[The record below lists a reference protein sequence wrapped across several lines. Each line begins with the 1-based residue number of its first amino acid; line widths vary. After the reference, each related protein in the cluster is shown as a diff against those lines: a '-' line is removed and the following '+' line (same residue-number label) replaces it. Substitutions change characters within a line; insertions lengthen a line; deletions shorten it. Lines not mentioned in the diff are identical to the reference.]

1 MKRHRLRVPDLAAA
15 PVLGLALAL
24 AAGCG
29 GSHAGAGGASRP
41 ASAPSRSCGTAA
53 GTAGP
58 GASGAAVA
66 AAGAAG
72 ASGAGQGSQKPV
84 LSGVQFVSASTGWV
98 VGSDRILHTGD
109 GGRHW
114 DLQYRTAAAA
124 RLTAVDFTDASH
136 GWVVGASTLLV
147 TADAGAH
154 WRPLAEPC
162 QVIRAV
168 HFVSPADGFAV
179 AGDSLAAPGAPSL
192 GGILLRTTD
201 GGLTWHAVTA
211 PADVQ
216 TVCFSNLRRGWL
228 GAGGSIYGTANG
240 GRTWAL
246 AVRGPGR
253 PGGPP
258 GSHAFAEVEC
268 AGPAAGWAE
277 LSGPGAALSHMPQ
290 IGYHTSG
297 RTWQPIFAEQYTASP
312 SLRRQVRA
320 DSPGVYPGPFSAVSP
335 DEAVFVG
342 YCGPCSLPGTPQL
355 QGTAPMDFAAHGGRM
370 LLRRGLV
377 ARLAVASGAAF
388 VTAEDGWVVGT
399 QTSYPRSSSGSGSAP
414 KTVSRI
420 MHTGDGGRTWQVQYV
435 LGP

>member
-1 MKRHRLRVPDLAAA
+1 M
-15 PVLGLALAL
+15 
-24 AAGCG
+24 AGR
-29 GSHAGAGGASRP
+29 ASRP
-41 ASAPSRSCGTAA
+41 ASASPSRSCGTAA
-53 GTAGP
+53 AQGQ
-58 GASGAAVA
+58 AS
-66 AAGAAG
+66 
-72 ASGAGQGSQKPV
+72 QRPV
-84 LSGVQFVSASTGWV
+84 LTGVQFVSATTGWV
-98 VGSDRILHTGD
+98 VGSDRILHTAD

-114 DLQYRTAAAA
+114 DIQYQAATAAQ
-124 RLTAVDFTDASH
+124 LTAVDFTDASH
-136 GWVVGASTLLV
+136 GWVVGASAILV
-147 TADAGAH
+147 TTDGGAH

-168 HFVSPADGFAV
+168 HFVRPADGFAV
-179 AGDSLAAPGAPSL
+179 AGGSLSELGAPSP

-201 GGLTWHAVTA
+201 GGQTWHAVTA

-216 TVCFSNLRRGWL
+216 TVCFSDLRRGWL

-240 GRTWAL
+240 GRTWTL
-246 AVRGPGR
+246 AVHGPGR
-253 PGGPP
+253 PGGPA

-297 RTWQPIFAEQYTASP
+297 RTWQPIFAEQYTAGP

-335 DEAVFVG
+335 DDAVFVG

-355 QGTAPMDFAAHGGRM
+355 QGTAPMDLAAHGGTM

-399 QTSYPRSSSGSGSAP
+399 QTSYPLTSGPGSAP

-420 MHTGDGGRTWQVQYV
+420 MHTADGGRTWQVQYA